1 MAPPAYAAID
11 KLCNDLLQ
19 RDFPIGATLLNVR
32 TTAPNGVVF
41 NVSGNQDAKGIIAG
55 KLETNFSDKA
65 NGLTMSQ
72 GWTTANVLE
81 SKIGLTNQFAQG
93 LHVNVNTTFSPAT
106 ADKTAILNLEHEHPL
121 IHSHAVVNALE
132 RKFVG
137 DFTVGHEG
145 FLAGAEFG
153 YDVQK
158 GSVSKYAATIGYQAS
173 PFLLALKASNNLSA
187 FRASYYHRVSSQAE
201 AGGNVTWD
209 AASTANA
216 VTLEL
221 ASKYQLD
228 KDTFVKSKINNAGIA
243 TMSYFQN
250 IRPGVTVGLGLQ
262 LDTQRLGQPAHKAG
276 LSLAFNA

>member
-1 MAPPAYAAID
+1 MAPPAYAAIN

-19 RDFPIGATLLNVR
+19 RDFPVGATLLSVR

-41 NVSGNQDAKGIIAG
+41 NVSGNQDAKGVISG
-55 KLETNFSDKA
+55 KLETSFNDKA
-65 NGLTMSQ
+65 NGLTISQ

-81 SKIGLTNQFAQG
+81 SKVGLSEQFAPG
-93 LHVNVNTTFSPAT
+93 LHLNVNTTFSPAT
-106 ADKTAILNLEHEHPL
+106 AAKTAILNLEHQHPL
-121 IHSHAVVNALE
+121 IHTHASVNALE
-132 RKFVG
+132 RKFLG

-158 GSVSKYAATIGYQAS
+158 GNVSNYAATIGYLAS
-173 PFLLALKASNNLSA
+173 PLSVALQASNNLSV
-187 FRASYYHRVSSQAE
+187 FRASYYHRVSSDVE

-216 VTLEL
+216 ITLEL
-221 ASKYQLD
+221 ASKYALD
-228 KDTFVKSKINNAGIA
+228 KDTFVKGKINSAGVA
-243 TMSYFQN
+243 TLSYFQTV
-250 IRPGVTVGLGLQ
+250 RPGVTVGLGLQ

-276 LSLAFNA
+276 LSLAFSA